1 MREFI
6 YGLII
11 GAALTYGY
19 NYFDAPGILAY
30 LNSATASAVK
40 STHGY
45 TEGSPRR
52 PHHHDDD

>member
-1 MREFI
+1 MREFF

-11 GAALTYGY
+11 GAAVTYAY

-30 LNSATASAVK
+30 LNSATEQAVQ

-45 TEGSPRR
+45 TNASPRKR
-52 PHHHDDD
+52 